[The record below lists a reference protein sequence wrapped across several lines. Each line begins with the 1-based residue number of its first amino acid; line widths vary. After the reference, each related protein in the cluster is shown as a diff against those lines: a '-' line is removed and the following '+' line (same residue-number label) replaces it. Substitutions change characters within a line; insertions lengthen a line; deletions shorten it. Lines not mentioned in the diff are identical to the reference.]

1 MARPPAPSVAP
12 PTRGSTSDGG
22 GPRPSDSFSP
32 FPALSGRRR
41 LLIAVLAA
49 VTALGIV
56 WLMLDPPGGV
66 QRKRPPPPPDVARCA
81 PGQTQDCVGSPTQV
95 RIAPAASAVTL
106 HPALP
111 APASATRP

>member
-1 MARPPAPSVAP
+1 MARPPAPGAAP
-12 PTRGSTSDGG
+12 PPRGPRPDGDA
-22 GPRPSDSFSP
+22 PRPSDSFSP

-41 LLIAVLAA
+41 LLIALLAA
-49 VTALGIV
+49 VTAIGIV

-95 RIAPAASAVTL
+95 RIAPAASVQ
-106 HPALP
+106 PALP
-111 APASATRP
+111 AGPAPGSARRP